1 MWDKQGKSHMQL
13 PGAILEWCIPEVG
26 CEENR
31 KSHQEFGSSGFQV
44 TSCLGGKRLRP
55 FIQYKKVYDHI
66 GTHSFVC
73 NEGRAGKTEL
83 EP

>member
-1 MWDKQGKSHMQL
+1 MTIIG
-13 PGAILEWCIPEVG
+13 V
-26 CEENR
+26 
-31 KSHQEFGSSGFQV
+31 
-44 TSCLGGKRLRP
+44 KRLKP

-73 NEGRAGKTEL
+73 NEGLAGKTEV